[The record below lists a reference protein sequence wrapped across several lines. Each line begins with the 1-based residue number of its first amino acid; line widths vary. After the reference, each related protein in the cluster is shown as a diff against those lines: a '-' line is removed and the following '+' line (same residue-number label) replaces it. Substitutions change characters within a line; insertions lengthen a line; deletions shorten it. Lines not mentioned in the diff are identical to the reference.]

1 MLEKANQYQC
11 ITNYSNCIP
20 LHQKLTSFVP
30 PATHE
35 LIHDVVI
42 VQHVV
47 AIRILRASRPV
58 DHHVAEHL
66 ESRVDLF

>member
-1 MLEKANQYQC
+1 MSVYHKFLK
-11 ITNYSNCIP
+11 
-20 LHQKLTSFVP
+20 LHPAPVVFQLHHKPTSFVS
-30 PATHE
+30 PATHK

-42 VQHVV
+42 VQHIV

-66 ESRVDLF
+66 ESRVDLL